1 METYFLHEIE
11 RSSKSKLQSQSKG
24 KNRLNLNLVEVSGPS
39 YLLFA
44 HLISRFP
51 F

>member
-11 RSSKSKLQSQSKG
+11 HSFKSDLQSQSKG

-39 YLLFA
+39 YLLFG
-44 HLISRFP
+44 HLISMFP